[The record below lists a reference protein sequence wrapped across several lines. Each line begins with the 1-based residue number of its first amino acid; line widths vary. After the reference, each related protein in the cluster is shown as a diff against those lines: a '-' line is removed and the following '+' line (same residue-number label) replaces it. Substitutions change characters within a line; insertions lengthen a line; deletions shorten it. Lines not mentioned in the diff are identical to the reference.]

1 MNDCECPQFCDEV
14 CCSMCFFLKWSLLI
28 LVVGEEELSSQES
41 NEIHGESDNQVNGEA
56 SIDDKIQTMEV
67 GKIRQS

>member
-1 MNDCECPQFCDEV
+1 MV
-14 CCSMCFFLKWSLLI
+14 LSL
-28 LVVGEEELSSQES
+28 QES

-56 SIDDKIQTMEV
+56 SVDDRIPTMEV